1 MTMKKL
7 LCLAAVLL
15 AAGWGLAA
23 LQGVA
28 GEGKKKPGGGEPAAG
43 PAADPKGRDIADLM
57 LAYRLV
63 EIGRDKKNPAPEAL
77 ITAAGLFRKLAKVSM
92 TTITDKPMIEPA
104 EGADK
109 GAKLVDETAKAP
121 DLQAKADELFDEAE
135 ALGAKLKLNLAPLIK
150 QTKERVSDRS
160 PVGGPRTVA
169 RVIGGKQTHVF
180 RFDIHAHQPTHFG
193 IRASIP
199 LRVSVVRSDNDNPM
213 AAGVI
218 AIGEHTWVPGG
229 NISPVPI
236 TIRITNL
243 STQPAEYQFLL
254 N

>member
-77 ITAAGLFRKLAKVSM
+77 ITAAGLFRKLAK
-92 TTITDKPMIEPA
+92 
-104 EGADK
+104 GADK

-150 QTKERVSDRS
+150 Q
-160 PVGGPRTVA
+160 
-169 RVIGGKQTHVF
+169 
-180 RFDIHAHQPTHFG
+180 
-193 IRASIP
+193 
-199 LRVSVVRSDNDNPM
+199 
-213 AAGVI
+213 
-218 AIGEHTWVPGG
+218 
-229 NISPVPI
+229 
-236 TIRITNL
+236 
-243 STQPAEYQFLL
+243 
-254 N
+254 